1 MTEVLISQ
9 AWEKEN
15 FEIIRKKGE
24 LKAGDSLR
32 GFWAHGALQ
41 VYNQD
46 ENFITHQGQEMW
58 LQKIEE
64 LSFCLPWGDTQ
75 TPSFSPSLCHWLSHP
90 GPQKAVETGSSTSAQ
105 GSGGAHEVKAWG
117 FASFPFF
124 LETVILTML
133 VWIVSLYSVVQKYRW
148 LQYKPIN
155 PRRSWQK
162 QREDHSIGRL
172 ATSGYKMSS

>member
-1 MTEVLISQ
+1 MTEVLVSQ

-24 LKAGDSLR
+24 LKASDSLR

-64 LSFCLPWGDTQ
+64 LSFLSPLGRYTNTLFLSLSLSLTLTVTQ
-75 TPSFSPSLCHWLSHP
+75 DLRKLW
-90 GPQKAVETGSSTSAQ
+90 
-105 GSGGAHEVKAWG
+105 
-117 FASFPFF
+117 
-124 LETVILTML
+124 
-133 VWIVSLYSVVQKYRW
+133 
-148 LQYKPIN
+148 
-155 PRRSWQK
+155 K
-162 QREDHSIGRL
+162 QDQVP
-172 ATSGYKMSS
+172 